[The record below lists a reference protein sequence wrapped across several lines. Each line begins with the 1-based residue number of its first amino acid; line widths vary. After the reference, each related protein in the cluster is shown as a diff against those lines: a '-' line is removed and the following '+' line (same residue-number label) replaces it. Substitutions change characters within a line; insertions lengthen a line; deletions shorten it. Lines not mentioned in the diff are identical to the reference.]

1 MQEHISHQLGTH
13 ECELLRFFFFFFFNL
28 LASYY
33 TKSIMHFF
41 FELTKFNTHNSNHIS
56 ETNKTF
62 KKFMS
67 PATKKQDG
75 SYTTNK
81 KIHTKKSHAMTLAI
95 PKHTKK

>member
-1 MQEHISHQLGTH
+1 
-13 ECELLRFFFFFFFNL
+13 
-28 LASYY
+28 
-33 TKSIMHFF
+33 MHFF

-95 PKHTKK
+95 PKHTKKIKKGSLFKCQHNSHLELKDQHTD